1 MDLSLAAAGFGVG
14 ILVGLTGVGGG
25 SLMTPFLIFYGVPP
39 LTAVGTDLVY
49 AAATKSGGV
58 LLHGIRGTVQ
68 WRLVGYLALGSVPA
82 SLIAV
87 VVLGKWVAADADY
100 DQIITT
106 ILGVSL
112 ILTAGAVLI
121 RPWLR
126 QQRPAAECSRYL
138 VPGTILAGAV
148 IGVLTTLS
156 SVGAGALGAAV
167 LTLFYRNL
175 SMVVVVGTDLAHATL
190 LAAVS
195 GFGHWQIGSV
205 DVNLLLPLLVGS
217 LPGLFLGTQLATR
230 VPDRILRGVVA
241 TMLLSIGVAF
251 AL

>member
-1 MDLSLAAAGFGVG
+1 MDLSLAAAGLGVG
-14 ILVGLTGVGGG
+14 VLVGLTGVGGG

-58 LLHGIRGTVQ
+58 ALHGMRGTVR
-68 WRLVGYLALGSVPA
+68 WRLVGYLSLGSLPA
-82 SLIAV
+82 SLAAV
-87 VVLGKWVAADADY
+87 VVLGNWVAADEDY
-100 DQIITT
+100 NRIITT
-106 ILGVSL
+106 ILGISL
-112 ILTAGAVLI
+112 ILTAAAVLV

-126 QQRPAAECSRYL
+126 QQGSSVEANRFL
-138 VPGTILAGAV
+138 VPGTIVAGAL

-167 LTLFYRNL
+167 LTLFYRL
-175 SMVVVVGTDLAHATL
+175 PMVAVVGTDLAHATL
-190 LAAVS
+190 LAGVS

-217 LPGLFLGTQLATR
+217 LPGLFVGTQLATR

-251 AL
+251 AF